1 MLRSV
6 LSVLAGAVVWAG
18 LWIPFNL
25 GMQAAFPDTI
35 DPERYLGHVPSLLAF
50 IAASFLFSLA
60 AGYVTALAAKSKP
73 VQHAFALG
81 IVQVLLGI
89 AFEVSY
95 WEMLPVW
102 YHLVFLALLLPGN
115 VLGGVMRARQ
125 RPAPQN

>member
-1 MLRSV
+1 MDRNIPLADEAA
-6 LSVLAGAVVWAG
+6 AGA
-18 LWIPFNL
+18 LKTMKFTESPI
-25 GMQAAFPDTI
+25 MST
-35 DPERYLGHVPSLLAF
+35 YLLAF
-50 IAASFLFSLA
+50 IVASFLFSLA